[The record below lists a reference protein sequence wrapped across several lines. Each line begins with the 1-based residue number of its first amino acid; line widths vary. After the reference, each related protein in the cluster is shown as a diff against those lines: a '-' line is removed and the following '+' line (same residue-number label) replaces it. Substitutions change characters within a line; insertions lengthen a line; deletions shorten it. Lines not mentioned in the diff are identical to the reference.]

1 MKLKLLY
8 SDLKSDI
15 EIIEQELEKAV
26 DSSSYLI
33 NDASLH
39 LLQVGGK
46 RIRPIFV
53 LLGAKFGDYDIED
66 EGCSSA
72 FRTHSYGIACT

>member
-1 MKLKLLY
+1 M
-8 SDLKSDI
+8 
-15 EIIEQELEKAV
+15 

-39 LLQVGGK
+39 LLQAGGK

-53 LLGAKFGDYDIED
+53 LLGAKFGDYDIEKMKD
-66 EGCSSA
+66 VAVPLELIHMASLVHDDVIDDPICEEGARLSN
-72 FRTHSYGIACT
+72 HSGITG